1 VSANSAEGG
10 AISFT
15 GYVACLLTTRFE
27 LSAPDGQLYD
37 GSNPPS
43 PDAGEFRAYVDK
55 LSEIVDESSEASGK
69 SSEIRDKLSEAV
81 S

>member
-27 LSAPDGQLYD
+27 LYD